1 MSKLILDE
9 LKGFLK
15 SVNLSNY
22 EINTYMILLIS
33 NPLRAREISERS
45 GVPIGRIYDIL
56 EKLKEKGLIEIQ
68 ESRPKMYKSM
78 PFNFAFQNI
87 IAHIITQNQ
96 RKISNLYETA
106 RILESKVFNSDL
118 LIRQETSK
126 TFWSTEFNINSILAL
141 YIRNV
146 RELKEELLIS
156 SFVNRRILSI
166 IRYAKN
172 YFLEILKALNRGVQV
187 KYLWSPELG
196 NRFLVNS
203 QIDKN
208 QIIFKK
214 LKKEIKELFGL
225 STDIEGFEIKYV
237 PKIIPTHF
245 IIFDKKRVIIKMQNP
260 LRTSE
265 IFATM
270 NVLDPNLAMELREIF
285 LNIWFF
291 DVID

>member
-22 EINTYMILLIS
+22 EINTYMTLLIS
-33 NPLRAREISERS
+33 NPLRASEISERS

-68 ESRPKMYKSM
+68 ESRPKMYKSL

-87 IAHIITQNQ
+87 IAHKITENQ

-187 KYLWSPELG
+187 KYLWSPELS

-214 LKKEIKELFGL
+214 LKKEIKELFSL
-225 STDIEGFEIKYV
+225 STDIEGFEIKYI

-270 NVLDPNLAMELREIF
+270 NVLDPNLAVELRGIF